1 MRKQTR
7 LSDGAVLRY
16 ARAMPQRRA
25 TAREMEI
32 RDKVA
37 AALQRLRGDRSRAAL
52 AREMGTDR
60 WLLERL
66 ERQEAPITLELVE
79 QLARTLGLSPLEF
92 LCFGPDPIW
101 PSVDLQSR
109 LEAVQ
114 QRALAEAEAE
124 VGRIRGR
131 LGERF
136 LVSIM
141 DLASRTAQQLQDL
154 ESRLNLIRHDVSID
168 NLNRELA
175 DQAQEERA
183 TRKSMKERKQ

>member
-7 LSDGAVLRY
+7 LPHGAFLRY
-16 ARAMPQRRA
+16 ARVMPQRRA
-25 TAREMEI
+25 TAREVEI
-32 RDKVA
+32 RSKVA
-37 AALQRLRGDRSRAAL
+37 AALLRLRGDRSRAAL
-52 AREMGTDR
+52 GREMGTDR

-79 QLARTLGLSPLEF
+79 QLARALGLSPLEF
-92 LCFGPDPIW
+92 LCVGPDPIW

-124 VGRIRGR
+124 VSRIRGR

-136 LVSIM
+136 LIGIM
-141 DLASRTAQQLQDL
+141 DLAGRTAQQLQDL
-154 ESRLNLIRHDVSID
+154 ESRLNLIRHEVSID

-175 DQAQEERA
+175 DQAREERA
-183 TRKSMKERKQ
+183 SRKSTKERKQ